1 MTVKTNERPGTR
13 AVLRHCQMS
22 GYKAREVLDLVRGLD
37 YTRAVE
43 LLDHSDRG
51 AAPVVAKLLR
61 SAASNAEHNDGQF
74 PEELYIASCFVDEG
88 PTLKRFRPRA
98 RGRASRIRKRTC
110 HVTIILARM
119 PEAQIARLKA
129 RSAAQNAD
137 RRARRVAGARRR
149 ALALEAIPAGEE
161 SAVVTGEG
169 AKESEEN
176 EERVPRG
183 RETAPAKRTPAKK
196 APAKRPP
203 AKAAP
208 AKKAPVKAA
217 PAKRPPAKA
226 APAKRAPAK
235 AAPAKRAP
243 AKAAPA
249 KKAPAKKVPATAAPA
264 KKSGAPTRA
273 TRVIARIAK
282 KTTRRSSGKD
292 KS

>member
-13 AVLRHCQMS
+13 AVLRHCRMS

-43 LLDHSDRG
+43 LLDHTDRA

-74 PEELYIASCFVDEG
+74 PEELYIASCFADEG

-98 RGRASRIRKRTC
+98 RGRSSRILKRTC
-110 HVTIILARM
+110 HITIILSRM

-129 RSAAQNAD
+129 RSALQNAD

-149 ALALEAIPAGEE
+149 ARAVEAVEAAEEGATVAEEGVEE
-161 SAVVTGEG
+161 SA
-169 AKESEEN
+169 AEED
-176 EERVPRG
+176 RASRPRK
-183 RETAPAKRTPAKK
+183 AAPAKK
-196 APAKRPP
+196 AAKSPAKAP

-208 AKKAPVKAA
+208 AKKV
-217 PAKRPPAKA
+217 PAKK
-226 APAKRAPAK
+226 
-235 AAPAKRAP
+235 AP

-249 KKAPAKKVPATAAPA
+249 KKAAVKAAPA
-264 KKSGAPTRA
+264 KKVAVKAAPAKKAVAPRKTA
-273 TRVIARIAK
+273 RVIARIGK
-282 KTTRRSSGKD
+282 KTTRRRSGKD
-292 KS
+292 ES